1 MSEKPHEYN
10 YPTSFD
16 FSEWKRLW
24 KYIVFLKKP
33 FLWLLLASIATALF
47 DAIFPYFSR

>member
-33 FLWLLLASIATALF
+33 FLWLLLASDRKSTRLNSSHIH
-47 DAIFPYFSR
+47 